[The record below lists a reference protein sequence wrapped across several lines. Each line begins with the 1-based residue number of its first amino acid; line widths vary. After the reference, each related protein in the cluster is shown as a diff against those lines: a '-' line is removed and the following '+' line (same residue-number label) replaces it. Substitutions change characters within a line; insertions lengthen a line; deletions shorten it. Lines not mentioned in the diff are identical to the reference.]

1 MKPADREAA
10 ARAIFAFIE
19 ALGYEPGSGELRGTP
34 ERVAAAFIDE
44 LLIGERSDLAELI
57 RTGSEAVR
65 GKPPGMVLVRDIA
78 VTCICPHH
86 LLPAV
91 GRASVAYLPGER
103 LLGLGTVAH
112 VVDACARRLS
122 LQESVGENVVQALL
136 SHGGAR
142 GAFCKL
148 DLLHTCLSARG
159 AEKPEA
165 RLVTLAHGGALA
177 EASAQHMLAQALER
191 GSAA

>member
-19 ALGYEPGSGELRGTP
+19 ALGYQTSSAELDGTP

-44 LLIGERSDLAELI
+44 LLIGERTDLAELI
-57 RTGSEAVR
+57 RSGSERVHE
-65 GKPPGMVLVRDIA
+65 KPPGLVLVRDIA

-103 LLGLGTVAH
+103 LLGLGTVAR
-112 VVDACARRLS
+112 VVEACARRLS

-136 SHGGAR
+136 GHGGAR

-148 DLLHTCLSARG
+148 ELLHTCLSARG
-159 AEKPEA
+159 AEKSEA
-165 RLVTLAHGGALA
+165 RLVTLAHGGALS
-177 EASAQHMLAQALER
+177 EPSAQHLLAQALER
-191 GSAA
+191 GPAP